1 MNRYRHNSIY
11 LTKSNQKN
19 ILLFFQWK
27 CKRLNLISFQKTA
40 NQRLFSGTTVD
51 PLMSLPAANRK
62 DPQLAPPPITEDE
75 ARHGILSLLERGLI
89 PPGAEL
95 TLEPSPVKH
104 KLAQIYSAED
114 RKQDKPVIAGTFHF
128 SPKWSFYYDCK
139 FLYFMNFYLSRG
151 HVNNIPTMQF

>member
-1 MNRYRHNSIY
+1 MSFDIFGYRHNSIY
-11 LTKSNQKN
+11 LAKSNHKN

-27 CKRLNLISFQKTA
+27 CKRLNLISLQKTA

-128 SPKWSFYYDCK
+128 YASSKWS
-139 FLYFMNFYLSRG
+139 LYFVFCTSCVY
-151 HVNNIPTMQF
+151 